1 MSLKVRATF
10 VMRFFFLA
18 FVVGGAS
25 AFLAT
30 PLNTSDPD
38 IVNIL
43 CPSQMKGET
52 RDHEWLTRE
61 AIRRNIRRFFMAH
74 PPRPDFFVPYEATL
88 TELYHAYYG
97 STSSPTRFIKAVNS
111 IAASNVRADS
121 SAQLRYDPA
130 IQADGESLE
139 ELQAMLI
146 ARYPQILTSILHD
159 ESYSAARALLG
170 TSYHSIQKFYSHSTW
185 IEQGNVGILE
195 GLGIPG
201 SDLGDLAG
209 ESDNVCTSCAS
220 PQGECSANILLGS
233 GLSTG
238 YYEYEDEVGA
248 SFMIPKPPTGGK
260 CSHGGA
266 LDLSAYQPAEGGI
279 NKDTTSPCFSP
290 HFYLHADAAE
300 MAVQATDH
308 YLTVILEA
316 VGAEKYRRLFDL
328 YFGSALSICIDTTGS
343 MEDDIQA
350 VINQVEQIVSHSTV
364 ELYILVPFNDPAVGP
379 VVSTSDPQEFLD
391 AVNALYAHG
400 GGDGPEMFWGGL
412 QMALK
417 ETPDY
422 GNIFCFTDADGKDGD
437 LMEGVISL
445 AQQKHVKVTVILSD
459 IFKKDTQAD
468 KTKQT
473 RLITSVEEYQRLADS
488 TGGLLISTDKFDV
501 SDIVAIIGEGVETST
516 VTIESL
522 AEITGNHSVSL
533 PIDDSVLDFEVRITG
548 VISQALLYDITGTS
562 YDLTDKGALEATPGV
577 EVVSHT
583 GTFLAVR
590 FLAPRYGLWKLSVDS
605 AYASAYALA
614 VSATSSLDFLGDF
627 ALLDPSPPHPH
638 YRKTEGRPLT
648 NTVYYLE
655 VTLVGHLESEVTNV
669 NMVEFVDKSG
679 TVLREIAYAGDVADQ
694 MYIRTEPLPDHPF
707 YVKLSGHVS
716 SGNMFTRMMPV
727 LITPVETSVEV
738 WATLQDLS
746 AKPGDSASAKF
757 VVANYGLESYFNIH
771 GTDDMG
777 FLVKMEPERLYLK
790 NNESLPV
797 TASFQVPLDATHG
810 TVSTVIVTA
819 QSVKQTQSVNSAIAH
834 FVVLPQE
841 SDFDIPICE
850 LSNSPNCTGFNFN
863 GICNSMQWTAHATL
877 RDTRSGLYRVDAVPE
892 GDSVTVSGFTPGTT
906 ADVTVDYTATC
917 CTTQVDIIGVDGVG
931 NVGKCHIDLGIL
943 GGLIYDFEVDD
954 VGETWVV
961 LHWNITPSDYPIN
974 YYDLSINGVPSQHVT
989 CRDLYCRALV
999 TYVDPCSLQ
1008 AFNITP
1014 VFDFH
1019 GTDMAGLSAYT
1030 DAVTLDKEPGIPYN
1044 GTEIDATETSITISW
1059 HPHPDHVLCSYM
1071 FEVCYFEVGTDPS
1084 AGLCE
1089 RTADT
1094 FYTMQGLG
1102 ECKAYIADVAALSP
1116 SGMQS
1121 ANLEFYGVTLCDGLP
1136 RRTQLSDSSLRARVW
1151 H

>member
-1 MSLKVRATF
+1 
-10 VMRFFFLA
+10 MRFFFLA

-38 IVNIL
+38 IINIL
-43 CPSQMKGET
+43 CPSQMQGET

-61 AIRRNIRRFFMAH
+61 AIRRNIRRFFMAN

-111 IAASNVRADS
+111 IAAANVKADS

-130 IQADGESLE
+130 IQADGESLKD
-139 ELQAMLI
+139 LQAVLT
-146 ARYPQILTSILHD
+146 ARYPQILTSILQD

-185 IEQGNVGILE
+185 VEQGNVGILE

-201 SDLGDLAG
+201 SELGDLAG
-209 ESDNVCTSCAS
+209 ESDNVCTSCDS
-220 PQGECSANILLGS
+220 PQGECSANIIVGS

-248 SFMIPKPPTGGK
+248 SFVIPKPPTGGK

-266 LDLSAYQPAEGGI
+266 LDLSASQPAEGGI

-290 HFYLHADAAE
+290 HFYLHSDAAE

-350 VINQVEQIVSHSTV
+350 VVDQVEQIVAHSTV
-364 ELYILVPFNDPAVGP
+364 ELYILVPFNDPVVGP
-379 VVSTSDPQEFLD
+379 FISTSDPQVFLD
-391 AVNALYAHG
+391 AVHDLYAHG

-422 GNIFCFTDADGKDGD
+422 GNIFCFTDADGKDGV
-437 LMEGVISL
+437 LMEGLISL
-445 AQQKHVKVTVILSD
+445 AQQKHVKVIK
-459 IFKKDTQAD
+459 INGRERAYQAY
-468 KTKQT
+468 

-501 SDIVAIIGEGVETST
+501 SDIAAIIGEGVETSA

-522 AEITGNHSVSL
+522 AEITGNRIVPL
-533 PIDDSVLDFEVRITG
+533 PVDDSVLDFEVRITG
-548 VISQALLYDITGTS
+548 VISQALLCDITGTP
-562 YDLTDKGALEATPGV
+562 YDLTDEAALAATPGV

-590 FLAPRYGLWKLSVDS
+590 FLAPRYGLWQLSVS
-605 AYASAYALA
+605 AAGDYALA
-614 VSATSSLDFLGDF
+614 VSATSALDFLGDF

-669 NMVEFVDKSG
+669 NKVEFVDK
-679 TVLREIAYAGDVADQ
+679 VRKKI
-694 MYIRTEPLPDHPF
+694 YIHNINMMHLINTPCA
-707 YVKLSGHVS
+707 S
-716 SGNMFTRMMPV
+716 S
-727 LITPVETSVEV
+727 
-738 WATLQDLS
+738 
-746 AKPGDSASAKF
+746 
-757 VVANYGLESYFNIH
+757 
-771 GTDDMG
+771 
-777 FLVKMEPERLYLK
+777 
-790 NNESLPV
+790 
-797 TASFQVPLDATHG
+797 
-810 TVSTVIVTA
+810 
-819 QSVKQTQSVNSAIAH
+819 
-834 FVVLPQE
+834 
-841 SDFDIPICE
+841 
-850 LSNSPNCTGFNFN
+850 
-863 GICNSMQWTAHATL
+863 
-877 RDTRSGLYRVDAVPE
+877 SGLYRVDAVPE
-892 GDSVTVSGFTPGTT
+892 GDSVSVSGFTPGTT
-906 ADVTVDYTATC
+906 ADVTVDYTASC

-943 GGLIYDFEVDD
+943 GGLIYDFEVDL

-989 CRDLYCRALV
+989 CHDLYCRALV

-1014 VFDFH
+1014 VFDYH
-1019 GTDMAGLSAYT
+1019 GTDMAGLPAYT
-1030 DAVTLDKEPGIPYN
+1030 DAITLDKEPGVPYN

-1059 HPHPDHVLCSYM
+1059 HPHPDHVLCSYQ
-1071 FEVCYFEVGTDPS
+1071 FEVCYFEVGTNPS

-1136 RRTQLSDSSLRARVW
+1136 RRTHPLSFIPQSTSVALTWPQTDATSFQVCYSEVGWTQDHQACERTSNPPYAILGLRPCKAYATEVTSLDPTGRRIHQEESYVVTLCSGMS
-1151 H
+1151 